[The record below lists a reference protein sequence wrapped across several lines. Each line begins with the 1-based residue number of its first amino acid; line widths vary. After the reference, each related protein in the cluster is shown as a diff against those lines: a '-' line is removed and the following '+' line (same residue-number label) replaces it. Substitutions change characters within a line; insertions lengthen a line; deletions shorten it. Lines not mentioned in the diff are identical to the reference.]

1 MQQICVD
8 DTRINMFT
16 VEHEFDYSTVV
27 IMDNENNADE
37 VEIIFDE
44 DRVYIRQYDDE
55 DDFNIVV
62 ITPKMFEEI
71 IAAYDM
77 SEGSYVTR

>member
-1 MQQICVD
+1 
-8 DTRINMFT
+8 MFT